1 MLTNP
6 PNFMSTFL
14 GVNAHLNNVLNVK
27 ALVDAF
33 NQEKALVGAF
43 SVIVKTD
50 CEIDGSSP
58 ALAQTLATW
67 PPLET
72 TQGEFIP
79 IYDICLWAA
88 AAERDSSR
96 LIAIH

>member
-6 PNFMSTFL
+6 PNFTSTFR

-27 ALVDAF
+27 ALVHAF
-33 NQEKALVGAF
+33 NQEK
-43 SVIVKTD
+43 ID